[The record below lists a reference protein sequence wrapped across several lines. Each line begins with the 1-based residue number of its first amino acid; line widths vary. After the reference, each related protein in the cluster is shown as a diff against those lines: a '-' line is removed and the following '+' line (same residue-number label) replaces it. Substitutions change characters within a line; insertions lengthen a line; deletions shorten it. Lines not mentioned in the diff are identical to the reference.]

1 MKNYDVVHIAGNQMK
16 QILKQL
22 GWNHVLMSIRRW
34 FDEEAG
40 ADQLYQQSTEEIDW
54 LRVVPFLSLHLA
66 CLLVFWV
73 GWSPVA
79 VGTAVALYVA
89 RMLAITGVYHRYFS
103 HRTYQTSRFWQ
114 FAGALIGATSAQRGP
129 LWWAS
134 HHRHHHRF
142 ADQPDDIHSPIHRG
156 FLWSHVLWVLTPKY
170 FATRKQ
176 FVKDWSRFPELVFLN
191 RFDILPPLVL
201 LVVLLIAGWLLGLY
215 APSLGTSALQM
226 AVWGFAIS
234 TVALFHATATIN
246 SLDHLIGRRRYNT
259 PDHSRNN
266 WFLALITLGE
276 GWHNN
281 HHHYPIAARQGFFWW
296 EIDVT
301 YYALVLLSW
310 FGIVRNLTLLSPEK
324 RDSNRIDEAAPTP
337 L

>member
-1 MKNYDVVHIAGNQMK
+1 MKRTWQQFGNNRLL
-16 QILKQL
+16 I
-22 GWNHVLMSIRRW
+22 SIRRW

-40 ADQLYQQSTEEIDW
+40 ANQLPTRPPEQIDW
-54 LRVVPFLSLHLA
+54 LRVIPFISLHLS
-66 CLLVFWV
+66 CLLVIWV

-79 VGTAVALYVA
+79 VGVALALYAV
-89 RMLAITGVYHRYFS
+89 RMLTITGVYHRYFS
-103 HRTYQTSRFWQ
+103 HRTYETSRFWQ
-114 FAGALIGATSAQRGP
+114 FVGALIGATSAQRGP

-142 ADQPDDIHSPIHRG
+142 ADQPDDTHSPVQRG
-156 FLWSHVLWVLTPKY
+156 FLWSHMLWILTPKY
-170 FATRKQ
+170 FGTKKK

-191 RFDILPPLVL
+191 RYDILPPLAL
-201 LVVLLIAGWLLGLY
+201 LVVLLVTGRLLGVY
-215 APSLGTSALQM
+215 APSLGTSGLQM

-266 WFLALITLGE
+266 WVLALITFGE

-281 HHHYPIAARQGFFWW
+281 HHHYPIASRQGFFWW
-296 EIDVT
+296 EIDLT
-301 YYALVLLSW
+301 YYVLIVLSW
-310 FGIVRNLTLLSPEK
+310 LGIVRGLTPLPPRK
-324 RDSNRIDEAAPTP
+324 RDSYRINGSAPP
-337 L
+337 HGAM

>member
-1 MKNYDVVHIAGNQMK
+1 MKNCDVVQIAGNRMK

-40 ADQLYQQSTEEIDW
+40 ADQLYQQSTEDIDW
-54 LRVVPFLSLHLA
+54 LRVVPFFSLHLA

-79 VGTAVALYVA
+79 VGTAVGLYVV

-114 FAGALIGATSAQRGP
+114 FVGALIGATSAQRGP

-142 ADQPDDIHSPIHRG
+142 ADQPEDIHSPIQRG
-156 FLWSHVLWVLTPKY
+156 FLWSHVLWLLTPKY

-201 LVVLLIAGWLLGLY
+201 LVILLIAGWLLGLY

-301 YYALVLLSW
+301 YYALILLSW

-324 RDSNRIDEAAPTP
+324 RDSNRIDDAAPMP

>member
-1 MKNYDVVHIAGNQMK
+1 MRSIWR
-16 QILKQL
+16 QL
-22 GWNHVLMSIRRW
+22 AENHFIMSIRRW

-40 ADQLYQQSTEEIDW
+40 IRQLAERNPEEIDW
-54 LRVVPFLSLHLA
+54 LRVVPFVSLHLA
-66 CLLVFWV
+66 CLLVLWV
-73 GWSPVA
+73 GWSSVA
-79 VGTAVALYVA
+79 VGTALVLYVV

-103 HRTYQTSRFWQ
+103 HRTYQTSRLWQ
-114 FAGALIGATSAQRGP
+114 FVGALIGATSAQRGP
-129 LWWAS
+129 LWWTS

-142 ADQPDDIHSPIHRG
+142 ADQPEDVHSPIQRG
-156 FLWSHVLWVLTPKY
+156 FLWSHMLWIMTPRY
-170 FATRKQ
+170 FATRRQ
-176 FVKDWSRFPELVFLN
+176 FVKDWARFPELVFLN
-191 RFDILPPLVL
+191 RFDILPPLAL
-201 LVVLLIAGWLLGLY
+201 LVVLLITGWLLGLY

-226 AVWGFAIS
+226 GVWGFAIS

-246 SLDHLIGRRRYNT
+246 SLDHLVGRRRYNT

-266 WFLALITLGE
+266 GFLALITLGE

-301 YYALVLLSW
+301 YYVLVLLSW
-310 FGIVRNLTLLSPEK
+310 FGVVRNLTPLSSEK
-324 RDSNRIDEAAPTP
+324 RDSNRIDKAAPAP

>member
-1 MKNYDVVHIAGNQMK
+1 MKRSREQCSRSHFF
-16 QILKQL
+16 
-22 GWNHVLMSIRRW
+22 MSVRRW

-40 ADQLYQQSTEEIDW
+40 AEQLAERSPEKVDW
-54 LRVVPFLSLHLA
+54 LRVIPFVSLHLA
-66 CLLVFWV
+66 CVLVFWV

-79 VGTAVALYVA
+79 VGTAVVLYVV

-103 HRTYQTSRFWQ
+103 HRAYQTSRFWQ
-114 FAGALIGATSAQRGP
+114 FVGALIGATSAQRGP

-142 ADQPDDIHSPIHRG
+142 ADQPDDIHSPIQRG
-156 FLWSHVLWVLTPKY
+156 FLWSHVLWILTPKN

-201 LVVLLIAGWLLGLY
+201 LVVLLITGWLLGFY

-234 TVALFHATATIN
+234 TVVLFHATATIN

-301 YYALVLLSW
+301 YYVLVLFSW
-310 FGIVRNLTLLSPEK
+310 FGIVRNLAPLSPEK
-324 RDSNRIDEAAPTP
+324 RDSNRIDNAAAVPR
-337 L
+337 

>member
-1 MKNYDVVHIAGNQMK
+1 MKNHDVLHFAGNRMK
-16 QILKQL
+16 QIPKRLS
-22 GWNHVLMSIRRW
+22 WNHVLMSIRRW

-40 ADQLYQQSTEEIDW
+40 ADQLYEQSTEEIDW
-54 LRVVPFLSLHLA
+54 LRVVPFVSLHLA

-79 VGTAVALYVA
+79 VGTALVLYGV

-114 FAGALIGATSAQRGP
+114 FVGALIGATSAQRGP

-142 ADQPDDIHSPIHRG
+142 ADQPDDIHSPIQRG
-156 FLWSHVLWVLTPKY
+156 FLWSHVLWVLTPRY
-170 FATRKQ
+170 FTTRKQ

-191 RFDILPPLVL
+191 RFDILPPLALLFVL
-201 LVVLLIAGWLLGLY
+201 LVAGRLLRLY
-215 APSLGTSALQM
+215 APSLNTSGIQM
-226 AVWGFAIS
+226 AVWGFCIS

-281 HHHYPIAARQGFFWW
+281 HHHYPIAVRQGFFWW
-296 EIDVT
+296 EIDIT
-301 YYALVLLSW
+301 YYVLVLLSW
-310 FGIVRNLTLLSPEK
+310 LGIVRNLTALSPEK
-324 RDSNRIDEAAPTP
+324 RDSNRIDVVASASR
-337 L
+337 